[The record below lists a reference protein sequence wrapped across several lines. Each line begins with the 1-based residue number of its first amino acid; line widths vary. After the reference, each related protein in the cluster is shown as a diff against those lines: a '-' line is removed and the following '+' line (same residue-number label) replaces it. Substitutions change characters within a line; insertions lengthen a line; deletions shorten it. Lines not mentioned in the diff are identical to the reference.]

1 MHFKIPLYEPLIG
14 SFEKSNYTIE
24 INVESDLVVELTDY
38 LHKKFNKIMKPVI
51 IDEVFKLIGLSLK
64 QQVAHVHNRMDA
76 TEEEIDNALS
86 PLSLTACAANKD
98 FIVDRL
104 KSKFN
109 DKVSN
114 WPNRDEHNFHVKNNP
129 NRFPIFSK

>member
-1 MHFKIPLYEPLIG
+1 MKTK
-14 SFEKSNYTIE
+14 EKE
-24 INVESDLVVELTDY
+24 FLVVLSGFLDIRIKYGE
-38 LHKKFNKIMKPVI
+38 F
-51 IDEVFKLIGLSLK
+51 DEVFKLIGLSLK

-104 KSKFN
+104 KSKFSN
-109 DKVSN
+109 KDAKINN
-114 WPNRDEHNFHVKNNP
+114 WPVKNK
-129 NRFPIFSK
+129 FDEFSEVI